1 VSENLP
7 PVLAVEGLRVGYP
20 GAGGRPNWAVDGV
33 DLAISRGER
42 VGIVGESGSGK
53 SSLALSCLGLA
64 RGAVVRG
71 TVAVEGVP
79 FEPSL
84 RAMRRVRGSVIGLVL
99 QDPLS
104 ALNPVITLGRQLE
117 EVLTVRG
124 VSRSQARARAVE
136 LLDRVGVADAARR
149 LNAYPR
155 EFSGGMRQRVV
166 IAMALMAGP
175 RLLIADEPTTAL
187 DVRNQQKVLDLLREL
202 CDERQMALMLISHD
216 IGVVSE
222 IADRTVMFYAGRLV
236 EEGATGPMLSRPAHP
251 YTAGLIASRP
261 RLTGPIPDR
270 LPSIAGSPPRPGEL
284 AGQCRFSSRCR
295 FAADVCR
302 ATEPEL
308 RIIGRDRHRVAC
320 HLAESI
326 DPSAVPPPSGQ
337 DPAVRNG
344 APA

>member
-1 VSENLP
+1 MSENLP

-20 GAGGRPNWAVDGV
+20 GARGLPSWAVDGV

-166 IAMALMAGP
+166 IAMALMAG
-175 RLLIADEPTTAL
+175 AA
-187 DVRNQQKVLDLLREL
+187 
-202 CDERQMALMLISHD
+202 A
-216 IGVVSE
+216 
-222 IADRTVMFYAGRLV
+222 ADRRRADHRARRQKPAEGPGPAAGAVRRAPDGADADQPRHRCGQRDRRPDGHVLCGPAGR
-236 EEGATGPMLSRPAHP
+236 GGPHRPDADPPRAPVH
-251 YTAGLIASRP
+251 GRP
-261 RLTGPIPDR
+261 DRQPSAPDR
-270 LPSIAGSPPRPGEL
+270 LHPGPAAQHRRLPPRPGEL
-284 AGQCRFSSRCR
+284 AGQCRFSPRCR

-308 RIIGRDRHRVAC
+308 RDIGRDRHRVAC

-326 DPSAVPPPSGQ
+326 DPSAAPPPSGQ
-337 DPAVRNG
+337 DSAVRNG